1 MQSINGIK
9 QLVDL
14 ASNADNILTQNTRKI
29 VLDMLYQATK
39 IHTSNCDNVLS
50 LARFSNNKTLK
61 KIGVEKTGQI
71 NSDIQ
76 KSKELSHKVSQIIP
90 KINEMSYEKLMI
102 IVEQYNIGGVESA
115 INYINNG
122 TRIIKTKRI

>member
-1 MQSINGIK
+1 M
-9 QLVDL
+9 
-14 ASNADNILTQNTRKI
+14 
-29 VLDMLYQATK
+29 
-39 IHTSNCDNVLS
+39 
-50 LARFSNNKTLK
+50 K
-61 KIGVEKTGQI
+61 KIEAEKTGQI